1 MKVADERFPAR
12 LRVVFGLLL
21 AGLVLLVARIGHMQ
35 IVRGEEFAAR
45 ARRQHFRR
53 IEEAAPRGS
62 ILDRHGRP
70 IVATYHSRMVAANP
84 QEVGDI
90 QEFSAQVALALREP
104 AAAPEFSRVIAEGR
118 AAGLQFVY
126 LRRHVDRE
134 LSFAAEALGLPG
146 LDVREDPRREY
157 PHGSAAAALVGMVGP
172 DAKGRDAGLSGL
184 ERRYDALLRGQ
195 DGSRSVFRSGAL
207 GETPYHLFPERDV
220 HAEPGAG
227 LHTTLDIAI
236 QQIAEEALAR
246 LQADHSPKS
255 SCAVVLDP
263 KSGEI
268 LALAGSPAL
277 DPGRFPDVSPEALRI
292 PAIQLVYEPGSTIK
306 PFVMAWALTQGAVF
320 PAQRIDC
327 GPGVK
332 NFGARVLHDVKPN
345 GVLDLEEVLVKS
357 SNIGMAEVG
366 VALGIDPMWDL
377 LHHLGFFRP
386 TKVGLA
392 GEACGTVEPRRR
404 WTVNYMLTTVS
415 MGHALSVTPLQLA
428 TAYAALLD
436 GGRLHAPTLVRGAL
450 PSAGSASLGAD
461 SAWLD
466 LAPVPSP
473 EFAAPA
479 SPPVPPRIPFSPES
493 LRFVREAMVK
503 VVEQGTGRRAR
514 IDGVRVGGKTGT
526 SEQYPEGCN
535 RYHASFVGF
544 APADDPRLLVLV
556 VADDP
561 KVKGGLRPY
570 GGVVAAP
577 TVAEILRRSLPLVP
591 SNPPPTPSESGVR
604 QNHSFAVSVRSAA
617 VHRSS
622 VNAGVRMTS
631 AEGRNP
637 DSVGVE
643 ECRSEAR

>member
-1 MKVADERFPAR
+1 MNGPDERFPAR

-35 IVRGEEFAAR
+35 IVRGEEFADR

-53 IEEAAPRGS
+53 IVEAAPRGS

-70 IVATYHSRMVAANP
+70 IVATYHSRVVAANP

-90 QEFSAQVALALREP
+90 HEFSAQVALALREP
-104 AAAPEFSRVIAEGR
+104 SAAPEFSRVIAEGR
-118 AAGLQFVY
+118 SAGLQFVY
-126 LRRHVDRE
+126 LRRHVDRD
-134 LSFAAEALGLPG
+134 LAFAAEALRLPG
-146 LDVREDPRREY
+146 LDIREEPRREY

-172 DAKGRDAGLSGL
+172 DAKGRNAGLSGL

-195 DGSRSVFRSGAL
+195 DGWRSVFRSGAV

-220 HAEPGAG
+220 RAQPGAD

-236 QQIAEEALAR
+236 QQIAEEALAH
-246 LQADHSPKS
+246 LQEKHAPRSA
-255 SCAVVLDP
+255 CAIVLDP
-263 KSGEI
+263 KSGEV
-268 LALAGSPAL
+268 LAMAGRPDL
-277 DPGRFPDVSPEALRI
+277 DPGAFPDVRPEALRI
-292 PAIQLVYEPGSTIK
+292 PAVQLVYEPGSTIK

-332 NFGARVLHDVKPN
+332 NFGARALRDVKPN
-345 GVLDLEEVLVKS
+345 GVLDLEQVLVKS

-377 LHHLGFFRP
+377 LQHLGFFRP
-386 TKVGLA
+386 TRIGLA
-392 GEACGTVEPRRR
+392 GEACGSVEPRRR

-415 MGHALSVTPLQLA
+415 MGHALTVTPLQLA
-428 TAYAALLD
+428 AAYAALLD
-436 GGRLHAPTLVRGAL
+436 EGRLHAPTLVRGAL
-450 PSAGSASLGAD
+450 PSSGSSSFGAD

-466 LAPVPSP
+466 LVPDSSTGV
-473 EFAAPA
+473 AAPL
-479 SPPVPPRIPFSPES
+479 SPPAPPRIPFSPES

-503 VVEQGTGRRAR
+503 VVESGTGRRAR
-514 IDGVRVGGKTGT
+514 IEGVRVGGKTGT

-561 KVKGGLRPY
+561 KVKDGINPY

-577 TVAEILRRSLPLVP
+577 VVAEILRRSLPLVP

-617 VHRSS
+617 VHWSS
-622 VNAGVRMTS
+622 VNAEARMTS

-637 DSVGVE
+637 DSAGAE
-643 ECRSEAR
+643 ECRSETR